1 MKKSRERPWSV
12 DGSQVKG
19 LCVFEFGWQIW
30 QEMAAAY
37 VSCHTMQVRKRS
49 DKQASEQMWLQL
61 KHLEK
66 KNQPPHLHN
75 WEFIMLLKS
84 KVMLC
89 YFNFRVIFAWVLLSC
104 QLMCGT
110 SFSPWSYTAL
120 CCVQGVTAN
129 HRRHLSSFLN
139 PTMVLLVK
147 QNGVIT
153 DGCNCFS
160 VLSTSDQHHW
170 RRWGLGW
177 EWAWAPLRL

>member
-1 MKKSRERPWSV
+1 MKKSRARPWRV
-12 DGSQVKG
+12 DGSQIKG
-19 LCVFEFGWQIW
+19 LCVFSLDDK
-30 QEMAAAY
+30 Y
-37 VSCHTMQVRKRS
+37 DRKWPQNVFPVTQCKWEKEVTSKWTDVVATLTFRR
-49 DKQASEQMWLQL
+49 
-61 KHLEK
+61 K

-84 KVMLC
+84 KVMIC
-89 YFNFRVIFAWVLLSC
+89 YFNIRVKFAWVLLSC

-110 SFSPWSYTAL
+110 SFSPWSYSAP

-139 PTMVLLVK
+139 PPMVLLVK

-153 DGCNCFS
+153 DGCNRFS

-170 RRWGLGW
+170 RWRGPGW
-177 EWAWAPLRL
+177 ERARAPLRL